1 MKQKIRFNLIIL
13 STSITLLV
21 AFFMMITFYKF
32 NTQSQMDSLKNIGNL
47 ISNLIN
53 SSNIDELNQIENNKD
68 LNIRITLI
76 DLDGSVLFDNKANTI
91 DIENHIDRPEV
102 EQALDTGYGESV
114 RFSSTLGYN
123 TYYYAINLENNLILR
138 VSHQTENI
146 FTAFSNIIPVIMLI
160 LILIFIIT
168 YYISLLLARHILK
181 PIDIITK
188 NLDGNIDN
196 DSLNELSVYDEL
208 APFIKTFEN
217 QNKAIEDRNIDLEEK
232 ASLLDVITSSMGE
245 GIILLDIDKKIMTVN
260 NSGVKLF
267 NGSQNIHYSGLEF
280 IRLCRDYELNQSLNL
295 SIEEKSSNEIMIDLN
310 NKYLNI
316 YINPVLRGSS
326 LTGLLLL
333 VVDSTEKHKLDLM
346 RREFSANVSH
356 ELKTP
361 LTSINGYAEMIKNGM
376 AKGEDI
382 TKFSTVIKREG
393 ERLLSLIDD
402 IIKLSKIEDNS
413 SDEKLEPINLL
424 FVGREAINNIEVIAQ
439 NKDITLKLNG
449 KSSFIMGNKGMIEDL
464 IYNLLENSIKYSNP
478 GDSVSLSTINDNSN
492 AIIKVIDT
500 GIGIPLEHQERIFER
515 FYIVDK
521 SRSKKTES
529 TGLGLSIVKHIVEF
543 HKGKIELKSEVGK
556 GTEITIVFPKLS

>member
-114 RFSSTLGYN
+114 RFSYTLGYN

-449 KSSFIMGNKGMIEDL
+449 KSSFIMGNKGMIQDL